1 MFAFLKKERTTLLDS
16 KVQSNGFLRFCT
28 NHGALVFFYGIFLFL
43 FEIKSLR
50 NTITVVHFP
59 LIAWA
64 GLLAVY
70 DIFVRRLWEKL
81 PLWKPLFV
89 FAVLAG
95 VTALVNYET
104 GLVSN
109 IKSWVMVT
117 LPLLSFLPL
126 CLLCRK
132 EDREKSLLSA
142 LAGAAVVIFIASL
155 VALVM
160 FHLRIST
167 VIEVFGV
174 NYPAGIRYYIPDDP
188 SSGILLF
195 GIYEDTN
202 HAAAY
207 AIVFAVYSLW
217 LLSACRRNVFAGWKR
232 RVIAVF
238 AWVNLV
244 VQICYF
250 PLANSRGGWLCLA
263 VAAAACLLL
272 YTFCTRFRSRK
283 LWKRSL
289 LSVAA
294 TALALVV
301 LLGGL
306 MLVRTGNSVV
316 SRLVS
321 TETSV
326 IETTEPDVVPENA
339 DKKPAERPTLQDVF
353 QKSDQTA
360 GSGRIILW
368 KEAMELYPKNPIL
381 GTGPDNGQYY
391 AEQHNVGCWLRKG
404 TSIHNSY
411 LDLLVEYGLLG
422 TLAMLSFLFGCA
434 VLILRRIFKHR
445 EGVPAQEYFAV
456 FCALF
461 VAGVSALLTCIFVST
476 TAMYFLLLCFLG
488 FALACCG
495 DKHEKLLD
503 SAQ

>member
-142 LAGAAVVIFIASL
+142 LSGAAVVIFIASL

-306 MLVRTGNSVV
+306 MLVRTGV
-316 SRLVS
+316 SALDLS
-321 TETSV
+321 TEPVKTNGTEDQKNEGITADSPSV
-326 IETTEPDVVPENA
+326 PVVFEKA
-339 DKKPAERPTLQDVF
+339 DKF
-353 QKSDQTA
+353 F
-360 GSGRIILW
+360 GSGRIGIW
-368 KEAMELYPKNPIL
+368 KESIKLFKERPIL
-381 GTGPDNGQYY
+381 GVGPDNASYY
-391 AEQHNVGCWLRKG
+391 AKKYETG
-404 TSIHNSY
+404 TLISNGAVMHNSF
-411 LDLLVEYGLLG
+411 LDLLVEYGILG
-422 TLAMLSFLFGCA
+422 FLALMGFFVGCV
-434 VLILRRIFKHR
+434 VLILRRFFKQG
-445 EGVPAQEYFAV
+445 ENVSAQEYLAT

-461 VAGVSALLTCIFVST
+461 MAGVSALLTCVFIST
-476 TAMYFLLLCFLG
+476 TAMYYMLLCLLG
-488 FALACCG
+488 YLLAQC
-495 DKHEKLLD
+495 DKKQKRKE
-503 SAQ
+503 